1 MKTPL
6 LTVMTLLLLV
16 SIGVSQQKPW
26 AEWTR
31 EEADK
36 ILNHSA
42 WGQTQTET
50 DTSEM
55 VYTPTT
61 LGGATTPTGSTRS
74 ENVRGITDRQSVNN
88 SRVAQGATNQAISV
102 NYHIRLLSAKPVRQ
116 AFFRFMELTRKD
128 LDRETLKGLR
138 SFVERDFSD
147 YIAVAV
153 TFDSTDGRYS
163 GPALQAFG
171 SATLGTLKNR
181 TYLERKDGKRLFLM
195 DYYSPIND
203 GLGAKLPGGHEHD
216 APVAAAQV
224 EHRFPGLQLAELQH
238 LLDHQFGSRIVGR
251 KDIRILRC
259 FLPRQDGS
267 NCDGD
272 QMRHKAPLQT
282 LLVSKSKCLIPR

>member
-1 MKTPL
+1 VNKKPKDSWQEHTAGAGKKQNF
-6 LTVMTLLLLV
+6 LLLPRAPAVLALLLFV
-16 SIGVSQQKPW
+16 SLGVSQEKPW

-31 EEADK
+31 AEAEK
-36 ILNHSA
+36 ILNNSA

-61 LGGATTPTGSTRS
+61 QGATTGSTRS
-74 ENVRGITDRQSVNN
+74 ENIRGVTDRQAINN
-88 SRVAQGATNQAISV
+88 NRITQGATNQAISV
-102 NYHIRLLSAKPVRQ
+102 NYHVRLLSAKPVRQ
-116 AFFRFMELTRKD
+116 AFLRFMELTRKD

-138 SFVERDFSD
+138 SFVERDFSE

-195 DYYSPIND
+195 DYYAPMND
-203 GLGAKLPGGHEHD
+203 GLGAKFIFPRLVDERNFLNADSGSF
-216 APVAAAQV
+216 
-224 EHRFPGLQLAELQH
+224 RFFSEVGNQIKLNVTFKMSDLVYNGQLEY
-238 LLDHQFGSRIVGR
+238 
-251 KDIRILRC
+251 
-259 FLPRQDGS
+259 
-267 NCDGD
+267 
-272 QMRHKAPLQT
+272 
-282 LLVSKSKCLIPR
+282 